1 MQRFYAD
8 FGKEIPADLVTRLAN
23 IDARRQQVNTSDDCC
38 WIRFFQWKK
47 LNNMCMCFRL
57 QHHHMPGLI
66 QKICKACN
74 GNEMNSDEDEDYIM
88 DREDG
93 RDDDDDLDDTD
104 EDDGGSEEVD
114 GS

>member
-1 MQRFYAD
+1 MIVAGSD
-8 FGKEIPADLVTRLAN
+8 FSNGKSLTTCVCVLGYSIITC
-23 IDARRQQVNTSDDCC
+23 Q
-38 WIRFFQWKK
+38 
-47 LNNMCMCFRL
+47 
-57 QHHHMPGLI
+57 
-66 QKICKACN
+66 
-74 GNEMNSDEDEDYIM
+74 DYIM

>member
-1 MQRFYAD
+1 MQ
-8 FGKEIPADLVTRLAN
+8 
-23 IDARRQQVNTSDDCC
+23 S
-38 WIRFFQWKK
+38 
-47 LNNMCMCFRL
+47 
-57 QHHHMPGLI
+57 
-66 QKICKACN
+66 N
-74 GNEMNSDEDEDYIM
+74 GNEMISDDVEDNIM

>member
-1 MQRFYAD
+1 MQSND
-8 FGKEIPADLVTRLAN
+8 
-23 IDARRQQVNTSDDCC
+23 
-38 WIRFFQWKK
+38 
-47 LNNMCMCFRL
+47 
-57 QHHHMPGLI
+57 
-66 QKICKACN
+66 
-74 GNEMNSDEDEDYIM
+74 NEMNSDEDEDYIM

>member
-1 MQRFYAD
+1 MQ
-8 FGKEIPADLVTRLAN
+8 
-23 IDARRQQVNTSDDCC
+23 S
-38 WIRFFQWKK
+38 
-47 LNNMCMCFRL
+47 
-57 QHHHMPGLI
+57 
-66 QKICKACN
+66 N

-93 RDDDDDLDDTD
+93 RDDDDDDLDDTD

>member
-1 MQRFYAD
+1 VYVFQVTASSHARTNTEDMQ
-8 FGKEIPADLVTRLAN
+8 
-23 IDARRQQVNTSDDCC
+23 S
-38 WIRFFQWKK
+38 
-47 LNNMCMCFRL
+47 
-57 QHHHMPGLI
+57 
-66 QKICKACN
+66 N
-74 GNEMNSDEDEDYIM
+74 GNEINSDEDADYIM